1 MPWRLFKTTYGYHR
15 NDNAFRFAANPKT
28 HVTPITEAILAQ
40 ITTKLPPCLWF
51 VTRWL
56 LWNGKKNNI
65 DNSCLHDHRPQKNNS
80 DLIIFVC
87 SILDSQAGSLLVI
100 CNPLVRH
107 PIIWIE
113 RCSVNPACWSVG
125 ESFMISRPV
134 SKVSQSVVIS
144 CQSVRLS
151 VQLCTWFSHIH
162 TTELLLGA
170 KLHRSIWGRSLS
182 YKNELFG

>member
-15 NDNAFRFAANPKT
+15 NDKAFRFAANPKI
-28 HVTPITEAILAQ
+28 HVTPITEAILTQ

-65 DNSCLHDHRPQKNNS
+65 DNSCLLDHRPQKNNS
-80 DLIIFVC
+80 DLIIFMC
-87 SILDSQAGSLLVI
+87 SILDSQAGSLSVI

-113 RCSVNPACWSVG
+113 RCSVNPACLSVSQ
-125 ESFMISRPV
+125 SFMISRPV

-144 CQSVRLS
+144 SQSVRLS
-151 VQLCTWFSHIH
+151 VLLYTWFSHIH

-170 KLHRSIWGRSLS
+170 KLHRSIGGRSLS
-182 YKNELFG
+182 YKNELFA